1 MHRWRIVL
9 AAAGILLGLYGL
21 GRLFTQ
27 IPGYSLKWLAVWLI
41 AALII
46 HDGILSPLVVAVGW
60 LVRHVPRRARRYL
73 QAALIMAAMITV
85 VAIPM
90 IYLRNSQPVSKAILN
105 QNYAGNL
112 TLLLGIIG
120 GLSLLAYAIRVARDQ
135 SPAASAPSAPDR
147 GSALDPDR
155 PTEG

>member
-1 MHRWRIVL
+1 MRRWRIVL
-9 AAAGILLGLYGL
+9 AVAGILLGLFGV

-41 AALII
+41 AAVII
-46 HDGILSPLVVAVGW
+46 HDGILSPPVVAVGW
-60 LVRHVPRRARRYL
+60 LVRHVPPRARRYL
-73 QAALIMAAMITV
+73 QAALIMGAMATV
-85 VAIPM
+85 IAVPM

-105 QNYAGNL
+105 QNYGGNL

-135 SPAASAPSAPDR
+135 SRATRAPSALDQD
-147 GSALDPDR
+147 GALDPER
-155 PTEG
+155 PPEG